1 MQFIYHENAGVEQL
15 SVDVRAYEHLFKV
28 RRMGEG
34 ARSLWRNLKDE
45 NLYEYQLKSVGKKEA
60 VLERLDVKVLSI
72 TSLKS
77 LHIGWCVIDPKLI
90 EKALPMLSELGVER
104 LSFIYSE
111 FSQKSHKLDYERM
124 ERILINSCQQCG
136 RSTRMVIETFSS
148 LLDYFKA
155 YPNSAVL
162 DFCDNALSEKC
173 AVDTLVVGPEGGF
186 SEKERKLF
194 TDKTIFGLTCKSIL
208 RSETAV
214 VSVASKILA

>member
-1 MQFIYHENAGVEQL
+1 MQFIYHENAGAEQL

-60 VLERLDVKVLSI
+60 LFECLHVKPLSI

-90 EKALPMLSELGVER
+90 EKALPMLNELGVDR
-104 LSFIYSE
+104 LSFIYAE

-136 RSTRMVIETFSS
+136 RSKRMVIETFSS

-155 YPNSAVL
+155 YPKSAVL

-173 AVDTLVVGPEGGF
+173 SIETLVVGPEGGF